1 MIALSKLQKLLI
13 MDFQARQRQA
23 LTILEQTGMGRSS
36 YAPPL
41 LQVLWRIGVQV
52 RPPHFMGFW
61 RATALTG
68 GWFGLAWGLMMWLML
83 WSQQHMD
90 GRLALAGAGGAGLCF
105 GVSMAIYY
113 AHGKKKY
120 RLPSWE
126 SLGAR

>member
-1 MIALSKLQKLLI
+1 MNFEAQ
-13 MDFQARQRQA
+13 QQQA
-23 LTILEQTGMGRSS
+23 LTILARTGMQRSN
-36 YAPPL
+36 YEPPL
-41 LQVLWRIGVQV
+41 LRILWRMGMQV

-68 GWFGLAWGLMMWLML
+68 GWFGLAWGLAMWLML